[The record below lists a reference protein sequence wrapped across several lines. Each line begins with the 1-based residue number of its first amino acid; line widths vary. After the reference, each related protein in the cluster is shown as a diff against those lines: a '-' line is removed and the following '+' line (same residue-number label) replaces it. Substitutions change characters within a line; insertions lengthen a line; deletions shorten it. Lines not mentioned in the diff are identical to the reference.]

1 MIILI
6 MPIWNR
12 SKKKK
17 KPNKSQ
23 YSFLIPRN
31 KRLVFLGPTK
41 TKMSET
47 NKVCN

>member
-17 KPNKSQ
+17 NLIKVNIH
-23 YSFLIPRN
+23 FLS
-31 KRLVFLGPTK
+31 LGIK
-41 TKMSET
+41 DLFF
-47 NKVCN
+47 

>member
-1 MIILI
+1 MII
-6 MPIWNR
+6 MPNWNR
-12 SKKKK
+12 SKKNLKI
-17 KPNKSQ
+17 Q

>member
-1 MIILI
+1 MIII
-6 MPIWNR
+6 PIWNR

-17 KPNKSQ
+17 NLKVQ
-23 YSFLIPRN
+23 YSFFIPRN

>member
-6 MPIWNR
+6 MPTWNR

-17 KPNKSQ
+17 PSKSQ